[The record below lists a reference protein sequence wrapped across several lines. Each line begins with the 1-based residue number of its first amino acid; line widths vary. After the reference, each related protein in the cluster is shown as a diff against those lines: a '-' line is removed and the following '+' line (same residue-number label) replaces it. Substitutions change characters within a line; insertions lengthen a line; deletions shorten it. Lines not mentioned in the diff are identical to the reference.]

1 MNHRIA
7 QPAVGSITAGTAGR
21 SAAPN
26 PWLPWLGTPRYRCAR
41 PRWPWFRR
49 PDRFW
54 RYRRGRFT
62 GNLHI
67 AAAQLLAGHGT
78 GQIVILT
85 LRIIRLR
92 PLRHFQGDILTV
104 LARGIRQRVLLDRG
118 SAAPRSAGIGL
129 VRAKFNTE
137 SGMAFNSSLASSGN
151 ATASM
156 DGVVGSEASCDA
168 PCEVVVPEWTLHR
181 PCSEPSRAR

>member
-54 RYRRGRFT
+54 RYRRPVASPE
-62 GNLHI
+62 NLTLPPPSSLPVM
-67 AAAQLLAGHGT
+67 AP

-129 VRAKFNTE
+129 GAREIQHGIRHGLQQFAGVIRQRHSVNGRRGRLRGILRRA
-137 SGMAFNSSLASSGN
+137 
-151 ATASM
+151 
-156 DGVVGSEASCDA
+156 
-168 PCEVVVPEWTLHR
+168 CEVVVP
-181 PCSEPSRAR
+181 

>member
-85 LRIIRLR
+85 LRILGLR
-92 PLRHFQGDILTV
+92 PLRHFQGDTLTV

-129 VRAKFNTE
+129 GAREIQHGIRHGLQQFAGVIRQRHSVNGRRGRLRGILRRA
-137 SGMAFNSSLASSGN
+137 
-151 ATASM
+151 
-156 DGVVGSEASCDA
+156 
-168 PCEVVVPEWTLHR
+168 CEVVVP
-181 PCSEPSRAR
+181 